1 MRRLIFLFS
10 VIVSLAGIGAL
21 AFSVQ
26 AQQAKQVLPSSF
38 AGWNAASKASFGLG
52 NLPSAD
58 QGAAANEYGFA
69 GGERD
74 TYTRGKESIRVDLYQ
89 MKDPSGAYGE
99 YSYLR
104 TPDMARAK
112 LTDHS
117 SLSSARALM
126 LVGNFVLD
134 VQGQGLQ
141 HIQTNLKALVQA
153 VQPRA
158 DAGALP
164 TLWQRLPTKGFVDQS
179 DRYVLGP
186 QTLDQFFPGAL
197 GDTLGFSSGAEVE
210 VAHYRVAG
218 HDAQLLIADF
228 PTPQIAD
235 QSLIALRKKFNINGS
250 MAANVAPQLFAK
262 RSLTLVAVVAGAPT
276 AEVANALL
284 DQVHSGTE
292 LTWNEPP
299 FEVTQPG
306 ILTIVVGTL
315 IGTGVLCAFA
325 LVAGLSFAGFRLLIK
340 RALPGKVFD
349 RTKEIQVLQLGLS
362 SKPINAQ
369 DFYDPSGPAPV
380 GPPVDKKLPDRT
392 ALRLFR

>member
-1 MRRLIFLFS
+1 MRRLTFLLTVLVFL
-10 VIVSLAGIGAL
+10 VGAGASGVYA
-21 AFSVQ
+21 Q
-26 AQQAKQVLPSSF
+26 AQAQQVLPSSF
-38 AGWNAASKASFGLG
+38 AGWSADSKGAFGLG
-52 NLPSAD
+52 NLPDAD

-69 GGERD
+69 SGERN
-74 TYTRGKESIRVDLYQ
+74 TYTRGKDTIKVDLYQ

-117 SLSSARALM
+117 SLSSSRALM
-126 LVGNFVLD
+126 LVGNFVVD

-141 HIQTNLKALVQA
+141 RMQSNMKALVQA
-153 VQPRA
+153 IQPRA

-164 TLWQRLPTKGFVDQS
+164 SLWQRLPTKGFVDQS
-179 DRYVLGP
+179 DKYVLGP
-186 QTLDQFFPGAL
+186 QTLNQFFPGAL

-218 HDAQLLIADF
+218 HDTQLLIADF
-228 PTPQIAD
+228 PTPQLAD

-250 MAANVAPQLFAK
+250 MAASVAPQLFAK
-262 RSLTLVAVVAGAPT
+262 RSLTLVAMVAGAPT
-276 AEVANALL
+276 AEAANALL

-349 RTKEIQVLQLGLS
+349 RTKEIQVIQLGLS

-369 DFYDPSGPAPV
+369 DFYDPAGPAPP
-380 GPPVDKKLPDRT
+380 GPPVDKNLPDST

>member
-1 MRRLIFLFS
+1 
-10 VIVSLAGIGAL
+10 
-21 AFSVQ
+21 
-26 AQQAKQVLPSSF
+26 
-38 AGWNAASKASFGLG
+38 
-52 NLPSAD
+52 
-58 QGAAANEYGFA
+58 
-69 GGERD
+69 
-74 TYTRGKESIRVDLYQ
+74 
-89 MKDPSGAYGE
+89 
-99 YSYLR
+99 
-104 TPDMARAK
+104 
-112 LTDHS
+112 
-117 SLSSARALM
+117 
-126 LVGNFVLD
+126 VGNFVLD

-153 VQPRA
+153 IQPRA

-164 TLWQRLPTKGFVDQS
+164 SLWQRLPTKGFVDQS

-250 MAANVAPQLFAK
+250 MPANVAPQLFAK

-369 DFYDPSGPAPV
+369 DFYDPSGPALV

>member
-1 MRRLIFLFS
+1 M
-10 VIVSLAGIGAL
+10 
-21 AFSVQ
+21 
-26 AQQAKQVLPSSF
+26 
-38 AGWNAASKASFGLG
+38 
-52 NLPSAD
+52 
-58 QGAAANEYGFA
+58 
-69 GGERD
+69 
-74 TYTRGKESIRVDLYQ
+74 
-89 MKDPSGAYGE
+89 
-99 YSYLR
+99 
-104 TPDMARAK
+104 
-112 LTDHS
+112 
-117 SLSSARALM
+117 
-126 LVGNFVLD
+126 
-134 VQGQGLQ
+134 
-141 HIQTNLKALVQA
+141 
-153 VQPRA
+153 
-158 DAGALP
+158 
-164 TLWQRLPTKGFVDQS
+164 PTKGFIDQS

-186 QTLDQFFPGAL
+186 QTLNQFFPVAL
-197 GDTLGFSSGAEVE
+197 GDTLGFSNGAEVE
-210 VAHYRVAG
+210 VARYRVAG

-228 PTPQIAD
+228 PTPQLAD

-250 MAANVAPQLFAK
+250 MAANVTPQLFAK

-276 AEVANALL
+276 ADVANGLL

-349 RTKEIQVLQLGLS
+349 RTKEIQVIQLGLS

-369 DFYDPSGPAPV
+369 DFYDPAEPAPP